1 MALAS
6 LTSLGSCCTKDLA
19 DAVALFDGDCDVV
32 ASDFSGDCDAVAPE
46 PGSDCGAVGGGDSTA
61 TEPQAT
67 VAKVTEIPKNASLI
81 RDAVSPRV
89 EISTST
95 SNVLLI

>member
-6 LTSLGSCCTKDLA
+6 LTFLGSCCTKDPA
-19 DAVALFDGDCDVV
+19 DAVALFDGDCDGV
-32 ASDFSGDCDAVAPE
+32 ASDFAGDCDPVGPE
-46 PGSDCGAVGGGDSTA
+46 LGSDCGAGGGDSTA

-67 VAKVTEIPKNASLI
+67 VAKVTEIPTNASLI

-89 EISTST
+89 EISTNT
-95 SNVLLI
+95 SNVLLV